1 MPAESAFADFN
12 KPISPADL
20 LRFGAVTKD
29 VIDFVPGLAADPGR
43 VLGLTLEYGTMGTGT
58 LAQLASAARMILENQ
73 AWFHG
78 CADPAVCA
86 EIRAGFLELFDPA
99 DPGWRAAVLREARR
113 LLARVGERL

>member
-1 MPAESAFADFN
+1 
-12 KPISPADL
+12 
-20 LRFGAVTKD
+20 
-29 VIDFVPGLAADPGR
+29 
-43 VLGLTLEYGTMGTGT
+43 MGTGT

-78 CADPAVCA
+78 CTDPAVCA